1 MTTWRRAFKAALIY
15 LLLSAPLVSVGAFVM
30 LEGLAGMTLIIDFQ
44 LPEEREKMR
53 TEGLIMFTTG
63 SIPMGL
69 SAAILFK
76 LLSEVIA
83 DEVEERVRK
92 SNDLYLKDQ
101 PNRDCMI

>member
-1 MTTWRRAFKAALIY
+1 MTTWKRAFKAALIY
-15 LLLSAPLVSVGAFVM
+15 LLLSAPLVSVGALIMF
-30 LEGLAGMTLIIDFQ
+30 EGLVDMTLIIDFPP
-44 LPEEREKMR
+44 PEEIKRMR
-53 TEGLIMFTTG
+53 AKGLIMFAIG

-92 SNDLYLKDQ
+92 SNTSRISQ
-101 PNRDCMI
+101 TGIA

>member
-1 MTTWRRAFKAALIY
+1 MTTWRRAFKAVLVY
-15 LLLSAPLVSVGAFVM
+15 LLLSAPLVSVGALMM
-30 LEGLAGMTLIIDFQ
+30 LCGLVEMASYIDFPP
-44 LPEEREKMR
+44 PEEIKRIR
-53 TEGLIMFTTG
+53 AEGLIMFTTG

-92 SNDLYLKDQ
+92 RVQKGQ
-101 PNRDCMI
+101 